1 MLINDFNKFQSLM
14 TNVFAFYKQEI
25 SEFAMDVWWESM
37 KIYDFDSVKSA
48 LNRHCVNPDNGQY
61 LPKPADVVKLL
72 QGTSSDTA
80 IVAWTKVEKAISRV
94 GAYASVVFDD
104 AIIQKVI
111 SDMGSWSGLCHKNV
125 DEMPFVAK
133 EFQQRYRHYKT
144 TGKVTNHPKV
154 LIGLAEA
161 ANQLQGFKSEPP
173 VLVGDIDSAMLVMNN
188 GSNEVSIGFSR
199 LALTNDAVS

>member
-1 MLINDFNKFQSLM
+1 MINSDKGRFATLMLGIAEYYN
-14 TNVFAFYKQEI
+14 
-25 SEFAMDVWWESM
+25 ESM
-37 KIYDFDSVKSA
+37 SSPRIEIYWEALKDFDIDSIDRA
-48 LNRHCVNPDNGQY
+48 LKLHLRSDSGQFM
-61 LPKPADVVKLL
+61 PKVADIFKLIE
-72 QGTSSDTA
+72 GTSSDTA